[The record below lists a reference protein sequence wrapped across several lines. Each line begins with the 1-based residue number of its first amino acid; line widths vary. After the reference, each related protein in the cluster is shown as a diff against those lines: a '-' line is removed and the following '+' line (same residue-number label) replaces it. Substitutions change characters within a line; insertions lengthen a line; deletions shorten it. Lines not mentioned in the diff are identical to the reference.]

1 MYMPFYVQ
9 GAIGASATSSGFVI
23 MPMTVSMVIASAL
36 SGQIVTRTGKYKKLS
51 LAGLSMMVAGLLL
64 AANMNPHTPIVIGA
78 LNMILVGIGL
88 GIALPIYIST
98 TQNAVKNEQLGIA
111 TAAFQM
117 SRQFGGTIGVAVL
130 GIIMNNRLT
139 LLINQLFSTSAV
151 VNFWEKEPALA
162 ETMVVMR
169 DPQILMDAEKLAR
182 IKVALPSQFE
192 ETFLYLLQSLRSA
205 LSSSLNTIFVIM
217 AAVILVAF
225 LIGLFL
231 EEIPLRSINKS
242 E

>member
-1 MYMPFYVQ
+1 MFIGVGFGVSMYMPFYVQ

-98 TQNAVKNEQLGIA
+98 TQNAVKTKQDCH
-111 TAAFQM
+111 
-117 SRQFGGTIGVAVL
+117 SRLSDVAPVWRYYRGGCSG
-130 GIIMNNRLT
+130 NYH
-139 LLINQLFSTSAV
+139 
-151 VNFWEKEPALA
+151 E
-162 ETMVVMR
+162 
-169 DPQILMDAEKLAR
+169 
-182 IKVALPSQFE
+182 
-192 ETFLYLLQSLRSA
+192 
-205 LSSSLNTIFVIM
+205 
-217 AAVILVAF
+217 
-225 LIGLFL
+225 
-231 EEIPLRSINKS
+231 
-242 E
+242 